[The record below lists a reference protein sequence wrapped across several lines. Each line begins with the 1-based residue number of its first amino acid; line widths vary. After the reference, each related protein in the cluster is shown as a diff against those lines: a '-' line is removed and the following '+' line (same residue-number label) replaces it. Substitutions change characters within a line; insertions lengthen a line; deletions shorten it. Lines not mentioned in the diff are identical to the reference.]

1 MATEFDLTDTAEL
14 ESHDGESIAHLA
26 TKVRN
31 ASPEFDG
38 SHSQDD
44 VVRVVLQDYLGELSE
59 ASEEAS
65 ELQQS
70 TRERLGLEEVAEARD
85 DVDDATDDSETEAEA
100 KQAEIRNSILE

>member
-1 MATEFDLTDTAEL
+1 MTTEFDLTDTAEL
-14 ESHDGESIAHLA
+14 ESHDGESITHLA

-38 SHSQDD
+38 TDSQDD
-44 VVRVVLQDYLGELSE
+44 VVRAVLSGYLGELSE

-65 ELQQS
+65 ELQQA

-85 DVDDATDDSETEAEA
+85 DVDDETDGSETEAEA
-100 KQAEIRNSILE
+100 KQAEIRSSILE